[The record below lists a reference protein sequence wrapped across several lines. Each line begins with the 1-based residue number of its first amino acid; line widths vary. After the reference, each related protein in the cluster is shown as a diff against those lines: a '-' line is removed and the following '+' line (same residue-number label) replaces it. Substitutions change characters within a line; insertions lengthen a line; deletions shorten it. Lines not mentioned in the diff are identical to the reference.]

1 LAKHRISQ
9 KKFNTIKS
17 IEPIYNIDDFARES
31 KYRLEIAHK
40 RARIMIEENKR
51 KNNEF
56 YDLTTND
63 IDISIGDKVLLK
75 MKQDIS

>member
-1 LAKHRISQ
+1 
-9 KKFNTIKS
+9 
-17 IEPIYNIDDFARES
+17 
-31 KYRLEIAHK
+31 
-40 RARIMIEENKR
+40 MIEENKR